1 MEPRVISWLLLLLL
15 PLSNS
20 APNIV
25 FVLFDDVGW
34 ADFGYNA
41 GAGGRGRS
49 AIPTPNLDALAG
61 AGLKLGSHYVH
72 SSCTPSR
79 AALMTGRYASNT
91 GK

>member
-1 MEPRVISWLLLLLL
+1 MEQRVITWLLLLLL
-15 PLSNS
+15 PLPDS

-41 GAGGRGRS
+41 VGGPGRS

-61 AGLKLGSHYVH
+61 AGLRLSSHYVH